1 MGRVLRRSMIPGLFT
16 LGNLFCG
23 FLAVTHTIEG
33 HHVTAA
39 WWIIIA
45 GIFDALDGKV
55 ARLAGASSEF
65 GIEFDSIAD
74 VVSFGMAPAA
84 LFYSYALKGSG
95 EIGYVLAFGF
105 LGAGAFRLA
114 RFNLSA
120 STGKKFNFTG
130 MPIPSGAGIL
140 ASYILFTENVWDGF
154 ARYDFA
160 MVLVLLTSLAMVS
173 AFKYATFPR
182 ISFHTFRDKAVSTWF
197 ISHMVAVI
205 LFPDELF
212 FITGIM
218 YLSSG
223 PIRFFMG
230 PAVVHVIN
238 NVFHKADGR

>member
-1 MGRVLRRSMIPGLFT
+1 MGHILRRAMLPGMFT
-16 LGNLFCG
+16 LGNLLCG
-23 FLAVTHTIEG
+23 FLAVTNTIEG
-33 HHVTAA
+33 HYVTAA

-74 VVSFGMAPAA
+74 VVSFGMAPAV

-95 EIGYVLAFGF
+95 EMGYLLAFGY
-105 LGAGAFRLA
+105 LAAGAFRLA
-114 RFNLSA
+114 RFNITA
-120 STGKKFNFTG
+120 TTGKKFHFTG

-140 ASYILFTENVWDGF
+140 ASYILFTENVWGGF
-154 ARYDFA
+154 GSYEFA

-173 AFKYATFPR
+173 GFKYSTFPK
-182 ISFHTFRDKAVSTWF
+182 IGFHTAADKLRSTWF
-197 ISHMVAVI
+197 ISHMLVII
-205 LFPDELF
+205 LFPDEMF

-223 PIRFFMG
+223 PVRFVMG
-230 PAVVHVIN
+230 PAVHHLVN
-238 NVFHKADGR
+238 NVFHKANSR